1 MADAATSS
9 WVSGQE
15 DGVRLAVRVTPRAA
29 QSAVQGIETDAAGR
43 AWLAV
48 RLTAPPEAGKANA
61 ALIKLLA
68 KRWRLPAR
76 DFRLVG
82 GATARRKVL
91 HVQGPPAQLLAE
103 IRAIEQPAAAG
114 ARA

>member
-1 MADAATSS
+1 VPGASTSG
-9 WVSGQE
+9 WVSAAA
-15 DGVRLAVRVTPRAA
+15 DGVRLSVRVTPRAA
-29 QSAVQGIETDAAGR
+29 RSAVQGIGTDANGQ

-68 KRWRLPAR
+68 RRWRLAAS
-76 DFRLVG
+76 DFRLIA

-91 HVQGPPAQLLAE
+91 HVQGPPAQLLAGL
-103 IRAIEQPAAAG
+103 RALEEPAAAG
-114 ARA
+114 AGA

>member
-1 MADAATSS
+1 MPAPPS
-9 WVSGQE
+9 WLRGRA
-15 DGVRLAVRVTPRAA
+15 DGVQLAVKVTPRAA
-29 QSAVQGIETDAAGR
+29 ISAVQGVEIDARGH

-68 KRWRLPAR
+68 RRWRLPAR
-76 DFRLVG
+76 DLRVVS

-91 HVQGPPAQLLAE
+91 HVQGPPERLLAE
-103 IRAIEQPAAAG
+103 LQAVEQPG
-114 ARA
+114 QGG